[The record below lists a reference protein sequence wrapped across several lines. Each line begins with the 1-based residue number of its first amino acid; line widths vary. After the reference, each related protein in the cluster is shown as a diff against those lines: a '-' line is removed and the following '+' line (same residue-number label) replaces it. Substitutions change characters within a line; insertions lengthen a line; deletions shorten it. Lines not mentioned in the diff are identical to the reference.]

1 MIGPDYVR
9 HPPSPIGHPV
19 KKHFLAEFVGTFALV
34 FVGGAAIMM
43 AQYSGNTA
51 GLLQVALAHGL
62 ILALMVSA
70 AMNVSGG
77 HFNPAVTTGLLVARR
92 ITPTIAGVHILAQL
106 IGALAAA
113 WTLKMTMPAAVFAAT
128 QGGGQSIALDV
139 TMTQAIILEALATF
153 FLMFV
158 IYGTAVNVNAPRIG
172 GLAIGLTIAAD
183 ILAIGP
189 LTGGSMNPARSLGP
203 AIASGVLAGQVV
215 YWIGPMIG
223 AIAAAMFWEYGI
235 LRGEAAPA
243 KPEKSM

>member
-1 MIGPDYVR
+1 
-9 HPPSPIGHPV
+9 
-19 KKHFLAEFVGTFALV
+19 
-34 FVGGAAIMM
+34 MM
-43 AQYSGNTA
+43 AQHTGNTA
-51 GLLQVALAHGL
+51 GLLQIALAHGL
-62 ILALMVSA
+62 VLALMVSA

-77 HFNPAVTTGLLVARR
+77 HFNPAVTTALLVARR

-113 WTLKMTMPAAVFAAT
+113 WALKMTMPTAVFAAT

-139 TMTQAIILEALATF
+139 TMTQAILLEAIATF

-158 IYGTAVNVNAPRIG
+158 IYGTAVHVNAPRIG

-189 LTGGSMNPARSLGP
+189 LTGASMNPARSFGP
-203 AIASGVLAGQVV
+203 AIASGVLTGQVV
-215 YWIGPMIG
+215 YWVGPIVG
-223 AIAAAMFWEYGI
+223 AIAAAMLWEFGI
-235 LRGEAAPA
+235 LRDVDPVT

>member
-1 MIGPDYVR
+1 MR
-9 HPPSPIGHPV
+9 
-19 KKHFLAEFVGTFALV
+19 KHFIAEFVGTFALV

-43 AQYSGNTA
+43 AQHTGNTA
-51 GLLQVALAHGL
+51 GLLQIALAHGL

-77 HFNPAVTTGLLVARR
+77 HFNPAVTTALLVARR

-106 IGALAAA
+106 IGAMAAA
-113 WTLKMTMPAAVFAAT
+113 WALKMTMPSAVFAAT
-128 QGGGQSIALDV
+128 LGGGQSIALDV
-139 TMTQAIILEALATF
+139 TMTQAIVLEAIATF

-158 IYGTAVNVNAPRIG
+158 IYGTAVHVNAPRIG

-189 LTGGSMNPARSLGP
+189 LTGASMNPARSLGP

-215 YWIGPMIG
+215 YWIGPIIG
-223 AIAAAMFWEYGI
+223 AIAAAMLWEFGL
-235 LRGEAAPA
+235 LRGEPAPA

>member
-1 MIGPDYVR
+1 MR
-9 HPPSPIGHPV
+9 
-19 KKHFLAEFVGTFALV
+19 KHFLAEFVGTFALV

-43 AQYSGNTA
+43 TEYTGDA

-77 HFNPAVTTGLLVARR
+77 HFNPAVTTALLVAKR
-92 ITPTIAGVHILAQL
+92 ITPTVAGVHILAQL

-113 WTLKMTMPAAVFAAT
+113 WALKMTMPTAIFVAT

-158 IYGTAVNVNAPRIG
+158 IYGTAVHVNAPRIG

-189 LTGGSMNPARSLGP
+189 LTGASMNPARSLGP
-203 AIASGVLAGQVV
+203 ALASGVLAGQVV
-215 YWIGPMIG
+215 YWIGPIIG

-235 LRGEAAPA
+235 LRGEPAVA